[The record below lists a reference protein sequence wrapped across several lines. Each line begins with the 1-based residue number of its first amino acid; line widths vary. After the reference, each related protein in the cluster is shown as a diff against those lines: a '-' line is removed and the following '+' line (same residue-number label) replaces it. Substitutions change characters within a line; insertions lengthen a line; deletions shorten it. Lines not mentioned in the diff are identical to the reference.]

1 MADFPFDMNQA
12 KQLLDMGKIDQATF
26 DLASQKLGPQLPVAG
41 PEQLQYADPFAV
53 AEAAPSLSPT
63 PPPVATVPVN
73 YAVDR
78 GFALQNAAPKPQIDP
93 SKQPEMANASL
104 TTDGQQGI
112 QVAPYGTQDD
122 MTNTF
127 MQPFEM
133 QQAAVAQGLK
143 AAEMKGAEQAATLD
157 RAARDD
163 QKRLAAQEAAAAERN
178 NFMQAKLADLN
189 TRTRE
194 VAGMSVDPNRF
205 WANKST
211 GEKVLAGIGLFLGAF
226 GSNGNKAANI
236 ISDAITQDINVQ
248 KANIDQKGKGLS
260 NERSLYNDMYAAYKD
275 KDAAEAATRLAMLNN
290 AQVKAQA
297 IGARYQGPEAKAK
310 AMSLMGEIEAKKN
323 EAALNFQAA
332 MSKMY
337 GAKSMVGGTV
347 NPELL
352 DEKQRERYVPGFGI
366 GLTKEDATKL
376 KDYNADYEAAREGI
390 IKLKAVGNKPM
401 KSISP
406 EAIAQAD
413 SISRMIMA
421 SLRTQVLGPGAVT
434 DAERAILEKI
444 VANPTSMFSLDST
457 NQKRLDTLIDTLK
470 TNRNQKA
477 KAYGFTVP
485 DEQLGFQKK

>member
-1 MADFPFDMNQA
+1 MADLPFDMSQA
-12 KQLLDMGKIDQATF
+12 KQLLDMGRIDQATF
-26 DLASQKLGPQLPVAG
+26 DLASSKLGATEG
-41 PEQLQYADPFAV
+41 PAQLQYADPFAV
-53 AEAAPSLSPT
+53 AESAPIPSPT
-63 PPPVATVPVN
+63 VQPQVPIKPVN
-73 YAVDR
+73 YGVDT

-104 TTDGQQGI
+104 TTDGQQSI
-112 QVAPYGTQDD
+112 QPAPYGTPDD
-122 MTNTF
+122 MTRTL

-163 QKRLAAQEAAAAERN
+163 AKRIAAQEAAAAERN
-178 NFMQAKLADLN
+178 AFMQEKLADLN

-194 VAGMSVDPNRF
+194 VAGLSVDPNRF

-248 KANIDQKGKGLS
+248 KANIDQKSKGLGS
-260 NERSLYNDMYAAYKD
+260 ERSLYNDMYAAYKD

-297 IGARYQGPEAKAK
+297 LGARYQGAEAKAK

-337 GAKSMVGGTV
+337 GDKMVNGTV
-347 NPELL
+347 ANPETL
-352 DEKQRERYVPGFGI
+352 DDKKRERYVPGFGF
-366 GLTKEDATKL
+366 GYTKEDATKL
-376 KDYNADYEAAREGI
+376 KDYNADYEAARSGI
-390 IKLKAVGNKPM
+390 MKLKEVGNMPL

-444 VANPTSMFSLDST
+444 VSNPTTIFSLDST
-457 NQKRLDTLIDTLK
+457 NQKRLDTLMDTLK

>member
-1 MADFPFDMNQA
+1 MADLPFDMSQA
-12 KQLLDMGKIDQATF
+12 KQLLDMGRIDQATF
-26 DLASQKLGPQLPVAG
+26 DLASSKLGATEG
-41 PEQLQYADPFAV
+41 PAQLQYADPFSV
-53 AEAAPSLSPT
+53 AEAAPSLEPT

-73 YAVDR
+73 YDVAK
-78 GFALQNAAPKPQIDP
+78 GFGLQNAAPKPQIDP

-104 TTDGQQGI
+104 TTDGQQSI
-112 QVAPYGTQDD
+112 QPAPYGTPDD
-122 MTNTF
+122 MTRTF

-163 QKRLAAQEAAAAERN
+163 AKRIAAQEAAAAERN
-178 NFMQAKLADLN
+178 AFMQEKLADLN

-194 VAGMSVDPNRF
+194 VAGLSVDPNRF

-236 ISDAITQDINVQ
+236 IGDAITQDINVQ
-248 KANIDQKGKGLS
+248 KANIDQKSKGLGS
-260 NERSLYNDMYAAYKD
+260 ERSLYNDMYAAYKD

-297 IGARYQGPEAKAK
+297 LGARYQGAEAKAK

-337 GAKSMVGGTV
+337 GAKSMIGGTV

-376 KDYNADYEAAREGI
+376 KDYNADFESARQGI
-390 IKLKAVGNKPM
+390 MKLKEVGNMPL
-401 KSISP
+401 KSMSP

-457 NQKRLDTLIDTLK
+457 NQKRLDTLMDTLK

>member
-1 MADFPFDMNQA
+1 MADLPFDMSQA
-12 KQLLDMGKIDQATF
+12 KQLLDMGRIDQATF
-26 DLASQKLGPQLPVAG
+26 DLASSKLGATEG
-41 PEQLQYADPFAV
+41 PAQLQYADPFAV
-53 AEAAPSLSPT
+53 AESAPIPSPT
-63 PPPVATVPVN
+63 VQPQVPIKPVN
-73 YAVDR
+73 YGVDT

-104 TTDGQQGI
+104 TTDGQQSI
-112 QVAPYGTQDD
+112 QPAPYGTPDD
-122 MTNTF
+122 MTRTL

-157 RAARDD
+157 RAADD
-163 QKRLAAQEAAAAERN
+163 DAKRIAAQEAAAAERN
-178 NFMQAKLADLN
+178 AFMQEKLADLN

-194 VAGMSVDPNRF
+194 VAGLSVDPNRF

-248 KANIDQKGKGLS
+248 KANIDQKSKGLGS
-260 NERSLYNDMYAAYKD
+260 ERSLYNDMYAAYKD

-297 IGARYQGPEAKAK
+297 LGARYQGAEAKAK

-337 GAKSMVGGTV
+337 GAKSMIGGTV

-376 KDYNADYEAAREGI
+376 KDYISDYESARVGI
-390 IKLKAVGNKPM
+390 QKLQALSDKPF
-401 KSISP
+401 KSIDPS
-406 EAIAQAD
+406 AISEAD
-413 SISRMIMA
+413 SISRMVMA
-421 SLRTQVLGPGAVT
+421 SLRPVILGSGAVS

-444 VANPTSMFSLDST
+444 VANPTTIFSLDSS
-457 NQKRLDTLIDTLK
+457 NKKRLDSILDSLRAGRDK
-470 TNRNQKA
+470 KA

-485 DEQLGFQKK
+485 DEDIGFKKK